1 MRTPTYAFCVRI
13 DVGTRIV
20 RHPFPSGAN
29 FRLSVAPLP
38 EPPASRGGHTLAETR
53 EFLARFSADAPPYAR
68 LTRFRLSAR
77 SLYNIYY
84 PPGTYVSVF
93 FPDPGRNFSAF
104 FLGFTQGLELLFL
117 DGVFTL
123 QFGELPL

>member
-13 DVGTRIV
+13 DVGTWIV

-29 FRLSVAPLP
+29 FRLAVTPPP
-38 EPPASRGGHTLAETR
+38 EPLASHDAHMLAETR
-53 EFLARFSADAPPYAR
+53 EFLARFSADAPPWAR
-68 LTRFRLSAR
+68 VTRFRLSAR
-77 SLYNIYY
+77 PSLYIYY
-84 PPGTYVSVF
+84 P
-93 FPDPGRNFSAF
+93 PGRNFSAF
-104 FLGFTQGLELLFL
+104 FSGFTQGLELLFL